1 MGQSGRFGGG
11 FGWFAACD
19 DLGQCLGCAGGDG
32 GVDGDLVV
40 LLVVDQFQAERGEQ
54 AGLDAGGQLGQGVP
68 EQGQRV
74 QEAGVVLVDG
84 GAVQGGEAVL
94 DLGALGFEF
103 AEPFDDP

>member
-1 MGQSGRFGGG
+1 MLAGNSGR
-11 FGWFAACD
+11 
-19 DLGQCLGCAGGDG
+19 
-32 GVDGDLVV
+32 
-40 LLVVDQFQAERGEQ
+40 
-54 AGLDAGGQLGQGVP
+54 GVP